1 MIRIRKYTADY
12 SRRRFL
18 EQTAAGILGAGV
30 LAPVWSTAAENGDFS
45 KSYPAE
51 LLSIDEFT
59 KGKLKAGDIIDANN
73 VDLVQDLLDG
83 VRYTQIKQM
92 GRKLELVPVTTDM
105 TKLSPMEYIEATL
118 RNKGQAKFDENMN
131 VVTQD
136 GKPWIGGNPFPEP
149 TTGLEIFAG
158 ITISWGRH
166 DVSFYPVKTYELDNS
181 GKVLYNYQLAWCEFA
196 PVGRVAVEP
205 MPYWPG
211 HEDKL
216 RYQSVFFTMP
226 QDYKGSS
233 FLNTWYYDQR
243 RFPDLEGY
251 LPQFKRVRS
260 FPTSQRFEPLIPG
273 SSLYFSDAWTA
284 GDPYLTW
291 GNYKIVGR
299 GPFLAGLTE
308 NWDSD
313 QDNWEGKTHGG
324 PSGTT
329 FWDTKVELVPEAIIV
344 EAEPT
349 GFARAP
355 ISKKRVWFD
364 ARTGLPLGMVTY
376 DRRGEMFKSFDGAYS
391 LYDNKGK
398 QVMDGKHPY
407 WSWVHVHAHDVQ
419 SNRMSR
425 LKQVQEIAGGW
436 KMFVNRDVKV
446 FDEFLTTAALRR
458 LGT

>member
-1 MIRIRKYTADY
+1 MIRIRKYTPDY

-18 EQTAAGILGAGV
+18 EQTAAGIFGAGV

-51 LLSIDEFT
+51 LLSIEEYT
-59 KGKLKAGDIIDANN
+59 KGKIKVGDIIDANN
-73 VDLVQDLLDG
+73 VEYVQDLLDG
-83 VRYTQIKQM
+83 VRLLQIKQM
-92 GRKLELVPVTTDM
+92 GRKLGVVAATTDM
-105 TKLSPMEYIEATL
+105 AKLSPIEYTEATL
-118 RNKGQAKFDENMN
+118 RNKGQAKLDENMN
-131 VVTQD
+131 VKTLD

-149 TTGLEIFAG
+149 TSGLEIFAA
-158 ITISWGRH
+158 ITLSWGRH
-166 DVSFYPVKTYELDNS
+166 DVSFYPVKSYELDPG
-181 GKVLYNYQLAWCEFA
+181 GKVQYRYELAWCEFC
-196 PVGRVAVEP
+196 PTGRVAVEP

-216 RYQSVFFTMP
+216 RYQSVFFTIP
-226 QDYKGSS
+226 NDYKGSS

-273 SSLYFSDAWTA
+273 SSLYLSDAWTA

-291 GNYKIVGR
+291 GNYKIIGR

-308 NWDSD
+308 NWDSAD
-313 QDNWEGKTHGG
+313 ENWEGKTHGG
-324 PSGTT
+324 AIGTT
-329 FWDTKVELVPEAIIV
+329 FWDTNVELIPECIIV

-349 GFARAP
+349 GFPRAP

-364 ARTGLPLGMVTY
+364 ARTGLPVCMVTY

-391 LYDNKGK
+391 VYDNKGK
-398 QVMDGKHPY
+398 QVMDGKNPY
-407 WSWVHVHAHDVQ
+407 WSWTLVHAHDVQ
-419 SNRMSR
+419 SNRMTR
-425 LKQVQEIAGGW
+425 LKQTRTIAGGW
-436 KMFVNRDVKV
+436 EMFVNRDTKV
-446 FDEFLTTAALRR
+446 FDDFLTTAALRR